1 MPPNEI
7 QSSMSFMDN
16 FWDTEMIGMDAI
28 FQRMESGHQTLE
40 NLQAIYSGRAK
51 VEADQGN
58 HLLVISRTVLA
69 DKEETGDI
77 LMALRTVSNEIGDNA
92 NSHLELA
99 QKIEAEVVQPLRNF
113 SENYIAQVRE
123 CQQHLERISESRD
136 EYASRI
142 VEAGDRFNAE
152 QKRLGGDRAARASRI
167 AQEKLRD
174 IHREYQNAIAEFEE
188 SVKELHA
195 EWKNSCLSL
204 QDLEEQRLEMLTL
217 NLWEYTNLFSVNLL
231 DQDES
236 FERVRQ
242 SLEQCQI
249 QGEIET
255 FISEKGTSQEPPA
268 PLDYLQSYI
277 QRNGKDPK
285 AGSIPEPQVVP
296 LVNKTLPPRPAR
308 SSTTAKKTLPKIQ
321 TNASKNIQQ
330 NPPLP
335 AAPKE
340 TLETKV
346 ARRMDI
352 RRKPVNNNAMLQ
364 KQPENTA
371 GEETERGF
379 ETPNPEAASQKQPI
393 ESPTIDRACDKS
405 HGIVSASNLNLEGDQ
420 WKMPTNTGPQQAQQ
434 PGPRYVGQPAVQPVQ
449 QHHPM
454 QQQHPSQQQQYA
466 AQQLYSVQQN
476 QQYANHNTQQQ
487 YMRSQTLPVNYGSTS
502 PMMAPYAPPSP
513 AATSP
518 WLSPQPHMLQNLPV
532 QNGNFDPPRSPAM
545 GTAQPSPMMAPLSP
559 MMQSK
564 SPLMQG
570 RPVTPVLQQPNIPK
584 PSTLPDGRAVMHWAR
599 AKYDYAAQ
607 DSTEL
612 GFRKGSLVVIL
623 GPSADEGWWQAE
635 LWDEQLR
642 SSFGQG
648 TVPSNFMQVL

>member
-1 MPPNEI
+1 VKLKHLFLRKAQAKN
-7 QSSMSFMDN
+7 
-16 FWDTEMIGMDAI
+16 
-28 FQRMESGHQTLE
+28 HQ
-40 NLQAIYSGRAK
+40 
-51 VEADQGN
+51 
-58 HLLVISRTVLA
+58 VLA
-69 DKEETGDI
+69 
-77 LMALRTVSNEIGDNA
+77 LLSN
-92 NSHLELA
+92 
-99 QKIEAEVVQPLRNF
+99 F
-113 SENYIAQVRE
+113 
-123 CQQHLERISESRD
+123 
-136 EYASRI
+136 
-142 VEAGDRFNAE
+142 
-152 QKRLGGDRAARASRI
+152 
-167 AQEKLRD
+167 
-174 IHREYQNAIAEFEE
+174 IH
-188 SVKELHA
+188 
-195 EWKNSCLSL
+195 CLSSKTKAL
-204 QDLEEQRLEMLTL
+204 PFT
-217 NLWEYTNLFSVNLL
+217 
-231 DQDES
+231 
-236 FERVRQ
+236 
-242 SLEQCQI
+242 
-249 QGEIET
+249 
-255 FISEKGTSQEPPA
+255 PA

-393 ESPTIDRACDKS
+393 GELEELLKRFEYGETKTVETNRKPNNRQSLRQVTQASSVQPVQPPRPENKYNHRKSMNIVPVEDKS
-405 HGIVSASNLNLEGDQ
+405 HQASTADRRHTAPPPTHSRSLSPTSSSDIVSAPKSPRPQSQQIGSRSTSSDGTISPITPPLSASPNDMCASPVFLQQAYHPPQEGDQ
-420 WKMPTNTGPQQAQQ
+420 WKIPTNTGPQQAQQ

-584 PSTLPDGRAVMHWAR
+584 PSTLPDGRAVMHWG
-599 AKYDYAAQ
+599 KQYKSNDF
-607 DSTEL
+607 E
-612 GFRKGSLVVIL
+612 I
-623 GPSADEGWWQAE
+623 
-635 LWDEQLR
+635 
-642 SSFGQG
+642 SSY
-648 TVPSNFMQVL
+648 N